1 MYENDIHYLV
11 FVFFWY
17 GYLEVSNNIFFRSWK
32 YFKEF
37 MQFFNKRDYLRYYL
51 IVKVQ
56 RNFIPTEILF
66 REQCPTCWPP
76 FNFNKYVNTLFLLLF
91 CLCSHCPIFLKLQF
105 FPPSICWALTVWKNH
120 VFDDD
125 AILIIFGKMCYNV
138 EKESVSM
145 SLLFVLLWKC
155 FLFTWIITLQKYNGN
170 WIQ

>member
-37 MQFFNKRDYLRYYL
+37 MQLFNKRDYLRYYL

-105 FPPSICWALTVWKNH
+105 FLFLSAGHWLS
-120 VFDDD
+120 
-125 AILIIFGKMCYNV
+125 
-138 EKESVSM
+138 EKIMFSTTTRFWSYLE
-145 SLLFVLLWKC
+145 KC
-155 FLFTWIITLQKYNGN
+155 VTM
-170 WIQ
+170 